1 MPFDGRDA
9 SGSAEGDVD
18 PPAVQRAG
26 RTREKPR
33 RQVVMTELDTSEFR
47 SLITSVFPEL
57 TASVFKLAARGWDS
71 LAVDVDDTLIFKFP
85 RNLGAERA
93 LVKEAA
99 LLGIVRPS
107 LSMAVP
113 DMRIHDGPPIFSS
126 HAKLEG
132 EHLIA
137 EDYDALG
144 ESDRQRL
151 AEDLARFYAELHVL
165 DADRIRSAGAGTI
178 QPWQSPETVRIK
190 ALPLLPPEIKSFAQ
204 AIISDFEA
212 LPPDPYGNIYG
223 FFDGHGWNMA
233 FDHAQ
238 RRLNGIYD
246 FADSGF
252 GPLHQEFIYSNF
264 ISPDLTAR
272 IVSAYEMLTGRRL
285 DRWRIAIMTGF
296 HRLSE
301 LAELAD
307 DPANV
312 EQMIRSVATWATT
325 AHVG

>member
-1 MPFDGRDA
+1 
-9 SGSAEGDVD
+9 
-18 PPAVQRAG
+18 
-26 RTREKPR
+26 
-33 RQVVMTELDTSEFR
+33 MTELDASEFR

-57 TASVFKLAARGWDS
+57 TGSVFKLAAKGWDS
-71 LAVDVDDTLIFKFP
+71 MAVDVDDTLIFKFP
-85 RNLGAERA
+85 RDLGAERA

-99 LLGIVRPS
+99 LLEIVRPS

-132 EHLIA
+132 EHLIT
-137 EDYDALG
+137 EDYEALG
-144 ESDRQRL
+144 EGDRQRL
-151 AEDLARFYAELHVL
+151 ADDLARFYAELHAL
-165 DADRIRSAGAGTI
+165 DADRMRAAGASAI
-178 QPWQSPETVRIK
+178 QPWQSPEAVRTK
-190 ALPLLPPEIKSFAQ
+190 ALPQLPADIKGFAE
-204 AIISDFEA
+204 AVVSDFEA
-212 LPPDPYGNIYG
+212 LPPDPYGNVYG

-233 FDHAQ
+233 FDYRQ
-238 RRLNGIYD
+238 GRLNGIYD

-272 IVSAYEMLTGRRL
+272 IISAYETLTGRRL
-285 DRWRIAIMTGF
+285 DRWRIAVMTGF

-312 EQMIRSVATWATT
+312 EQMIRSAATWA
-325 AHVG
+325 AASARVA

>member
-1 MPFDGRDA
+1 
-9 SGSAEGDVD
+9 
-18 PPAVQRAG
+18 
-26 RTREKPR
+26 
-33 RQVVMTELDTSEFR
+33 MTELNASEFR
-47 SLITSVFPEL
+47 TLITSVFPEL
-57 TASVFKLAARGWDS
+57 TASVFKLAAKSWDS

-85 RNLGAERA
+85 RHPGAERA

-99 LLGIVRPS
+99 LLDIIRPS
-107 LSMAVP
+107 LSIAVP
-113 DMRIHDGPPIFSS
+113 DMHIHDGPPIFSS

-137 EDYDALG
+137 DDYDALG
-144 ESDRQRL
+144 EGDRQHL

-165 DADRIRSAGAGTI
+165 DADRLRSAGAGPI
-178 QPWQSPETVRIK
+178 EAWQSPDAVRTK
-190 ALPLLPPEIKSFAQ
+190 ALPLLPPEIGSFAQ
-204 AIISDFEA
+204 AVISDFEA
-212 LPPDPYGNIYG
+212 LPPDPHGKTYG

-233 FDHAQ
+233 FDHAH

-272 IVSAYEMLTGRRL
+272 IVSAYEMLTGRKL
-285 DRWRIAIMTGF
+285 DRRRIAILTGF

-307 DPANV
+307 DPAHV
-312 EQMIRSVATWATT
+312 ELMVRNVATWAAA
-325 AHVG
+325 AHVA

>member
-1 MPFDGRDA
+1 
-9 SGSAEGDVD
+9 
-18 PPAVQRAG
+18 
-26 RTREKPR
+26 
-33 RQVVMTELDTSEFR
+33 MTELNASEFR

-57 TASVFKLAARGWDS
+57 TASVFKLAAKGWDS
-71 LAVDVDDTLIFKFP
+71 IAIDVDDTLIFKFP
-85 RNLGAERA
+85 RHLGAERA

-99 LLGIVRPS
+99 LLDIVRPS

-137 EDYDALG
+137 EDYDALAVG
-144 ESDRQRL
+144 DRQRL
-151 AEDLARFYAELHVL
+151 ADDLARFYAELHAL
-165 DADRIRSAGAGTI
+165 DADRLRAAGAGAI
-178 QPWQSPETVRIK
+178 LPWQSPEVVREK
-190 ALPLLPPEIKSFAQ
+190 ALPRLPPEIKRFAE
-204 AIISDFEA
+204 AVVSDFQA
-212 LPPDPYGNIYG
+212 LPPDPYGNVYG

-238 RRLNGIYD
+238 ARLNGIYD

-264 ISPDLTAR
+264 ISHDLTAR

-285 DRWRIAIMTGF
+285 DRRRIAILTGF

-312 EQMIRSVATWATT
+312 EQMIQSAATWA
-325 AHVG
+325 AAADRVA

>member
-1 MPFDGRDA
+1 
-9 SGSAEGDVD
+9 
-18 PPAVQRAG
+18 
-26 RTREKPR
+26 
-33 RQVVMTELDTSEFR
+33 MTELNASEFR
-47 SLITSVFPEL
+47 TLITSVFPEL
-57 TASVFKLAARGWDS
+57 TASVFKLAAKSWDS

-85 RNLGAERA
+85 RHPGAERA

-99 LLGIVRPS
+99 LLDIIRPS
-107 LSMAVP
+107 LSIAVP

-137 EDYDALG
+137 EDYDALREG
-144 ESDRQRL
+144 DRQHL

-165 DADRIRSAGAGTI
+165 DADRIRSAGAGPI
-178 QPWQSPETVRIK
+178 QAWQSSDAVRTK
-190 ALPLLPPEIKSFAQ
+190 ALPLLPPEIGSFAQ

-212 LPPDPYGNIYG
+212 LPPDPHGKTYG

-238 RRLNGIYD
+238 KRLNGIYD

-272 IVSAYEMLTGRRL
+272 IVSAYEMLTGRKL
-285 DRWRIAIMTGF
+285 DRRRIAILTGF

-307 DPANV
+307 DPAHV
-312 EQMIRSVATWATT
+312 ELMVRNVATWAAA
-325 AHVG
+325 AHVA

>member
-1 MPFDGRDA
+1 MA
-9 SGSAEGDVD
+9 
-18 PPAVQRAG
+18 
-26 RTREKPR
+26 
-33 RQVVMTELDTSEFR
+33 ELDASEFR
-47 SLITSVFPEL
+47 SLITSVFPHLTGAVFRL
-57 TASVFKLAARGWDS
+57 TAKSWDS
-71 LAVDVDDTLIFKFP
+71 MAVDVDDTLIFKFP
-85 RNLGAERA
+85 RHLGAERA

-99 LLGIVRPS
+99 VLDIIRPS

-144 ESDRQRL
+144 EGNRQHL
-151 AEDLARFYAELHVL
+151 ADDLARFYAELHEL
-165 DADRIRSAGAGTI
+165 DADRLRSAGAGAI
-178 QPWQSPETVRIK
+178 QPWKSPEAVRTK
-190 ALPLLPPEIKSFAQ
+190 ALPLLAPDIQNFAQ
-204 AIISDFEA
+204 AVVADFEA
-212 LPPDPYGNIYG
+212 LPPDPYGNVYG

-233 FDHAQ
+233 FDYAQ
-238 RRLNGIYD
+238 GRLNGIYD

-264 ISPDLTAR
+264 ISPDLTSR
-272 IVSAYEMLTGRRL
+272 IVSAYEGLTGRKL
-285 DRWRIAIMTGF
+285 DRRRIAILTGF

-307 DPANV
+307 DPLNV
-312 EQMIRSVATWATT
+312 EQMTRSVAAWA
-325 AHVG
+325 AASRLG

>member
-1 MPFDGRDA
+1 
-9 SGSAEGDVD
+9 
-18 PPAVQRAG
+18 
-26 RTREKPR
+26 
-33 RQVVMTELDTSEFR
+33 MTELDASEFR

-57 TASVFKLAARGWDS
+57 TGSVFKLAAKGWDS
-71 LAVDVDDTLIFKFP
+71 MAVDVDDTLIFKFP
-85 RNLGAERA
+85 RDLGAERA

-99 LLGIVRPS
+99 LLEIVRPS

-132 EHLIA
+132 EHLIT
-137 EDYDALG
+137 EDYEALG
-144 ESDRQRL
+144 EGDRQRL
-151 AEDLARFYAELHVL
+151 ADDLARFYAELHAL
-165 DADRIRSAGAGTI
+165 DADRLRAAGASAI
-178 QPWQSPETVRIK
+178 QPWQSPEAVRTK
-190 ALPLLPPEIKSFAQ
+190 ALPQLPADIKGFAE
-204 AIISDFEA
+204 AVVSDFEA
-212 LPPDPYGNIYG
+212 LPPDPYGNVYG

-233 FDHAQ
+233 FDYRQ
-238 RRLNGIYD
+238 GRLNGIYD

-272 IVSAYEMLTGRRL
+272 IISAYETLTGRRL
-285 DRWRIAIMTGF
+285 DRWRIAVMTGF

-312 EQMIRSVATWATT
+312 EQMIRSAATWA
-325 AHVG
+325 AASARVA

>member
-1 MPFDGRDA
+1 
-9 SGSAEGDVD
+9 
-18 PPAVQRAG
+18 
-26 RTREKPR
+26 
-33 RQVVMTELDTSEFR
+33 MTELNASEFR

-57 TASVFKLAARGWDS
+57 TASVFKLAAKGWDS
-71 LAVDVDDTLIFKFP
+71 IAVDVDDTLIFKFP
-85 RNLGAERA
+85 RHLGAERA

-99 LLGIVRPS
+99 LLDIVRPS

-137 EDYDALG
+137 EDYDALAEG
-144 ESDRQRL
+144 DRQRL
-151 AEDLARFYAELHVL
+151 ADDLARFYAELHAL
-165 DADRIRSAGAGTI
+165 DADRLRAAGAGAI
-178 QPWQSPETVRIK
+178 QPWQSPEVVREK
-190 ALPLLPPEIKSFAQ
+190 ALPRLPPEIKRFAE
-204 AIISDFEA
+204 AVVSDFQA
-212 LPPDPYGNIYG
+212 LPPDPYGNVYG

-238 RRLNGIYD
+238 ARLNGIYD

-264 ISPDLTAR
+264 ISHDLTAR

-285 DRWRIAIMTGF
+285 DRRRIAILTGF

-312 EQMIRSVATWATT
+312 EQMIQSAATWA
-325 AHVG
+325 AAADRVA

>member
-1 MPFDGRDA
+1 
-9 SGSAEGDVD
+9 
-18 PPAVQRAG
+18 
-26 RTREKPR
+26 
-33 RQVVMTELDTSEFR
+33 MTELDASEFR
-47 SLITSVFPEL
+47 SVVTSVFPEL
-57 TASVFKLAARGWDS
+57 TGSVFKLAAKDWDS
-71 LAVDVDDTLIFKFP
+71 IAIDVDDTLIFKFP
-85 RNLGAERA
+85 RHIGAERA

-99 LLGIVRPS
+99 LLDVVRPS

-137 EDYDALG
+137 EDYDALREG
-144 ESDRQRL
+144 DRQRL
-151 AEDLARFYAELHVL
+151 ADDLARFYAELHAL
-165 DADRIRSAGAGTI
+165 DADLLRAAGAGAI
-178 QPWQSPETVRIK
+178 QPWQSPEAVRTK
-190 ALPLLPPEIKSFAQ
+190 ALPLLPADIKGFAES
-204 AIISDFEA
+204 AVSDFEA
-212 LPPDPYGNIYG
+212 LPPDPFGSVFG

-233 FDHAQ
+233 FDHGHGK
-238 RRLNGIYD
+238 LNGIYD

-272 IVSAYEMLTGRRL
+272 IVSGYEMLTGRRL
-285 DRWRIAIMTGF
+285 DRRRITILTGF

-312 EQMIRSVATWATT
+312 VQMIRSAATWA
-325 AHVG
+325 AAAARAA

>member
-1 MPFDGRDA
+1 M
-9 SGSAEGDVD
+9 SI
-18 PPAVQRAG
+18 RAPSFAP
-26 RTREKPR
+26 REERGKNQR
-33 RQVVMTELDTSEFR
+33 RQVVMTELDASEFR
-47 SLITSVFPEL
+47 SLIISVFPEL
-57 TASVFKLAARGWDS
+57 TASVFKLAAKGWDS
-71 LAVDVDDTLIFKFP
+71 MAVDVDDTLIFKFP

-93 LVKEAA
+93 LQKEAA
-99 LLGIVRPS
+99 LLDIVRPS

-126 HAKLEG
+126 HAKLDG

-144 ESDRQRL
+144 EGDRQHL

-165 DADRIRSAGAGTI
+165 DADRLRSAGAGAI
-178 QPWQSPETVRIK
+178 QPWQSPETVRTR
-190 ALPLLPPEIKSFAQ
+190 ALPLLPPDIKSFAQ

-212 LPPDPYGNIYG
+212 LPPDPYGSIYG

-233 FDHAQ
+233 FDHTQ
-238 RRLNGIYD
+238 KRLNGIYD
-246 FADSGF
+246 FGDSGF

-285 DRWRIAIMTGF
+285 DRRRIAILTGF

-301 LAELAD
+301 LAEFAD
-307 DPANV
+307 DPAYV
-312 EQMIRSVATWATT
+312 EQMIRSAATWA
-325 AHVG
+325 AAVRVG

>member
-1 MPFDGRDA
+1 
-9 SGSAEGDVD
+9 
-18 PPAVQRAG
+18 
-26 RTREKPR
+26 
-33 RQVVMTELDTSEFR
+33 MTELNASEFR

-57 TASVFKLAARGWDS
+57 TASVFKLAAKSWDS

-85 RNLGAERA
+85 RHPAAERA
-93 LVKEAA
+93 LVKEAGV
-99 LLGIVRPS
+99 LDIVRPS

-113 DMRIHDGPPIFSS
+113 DMHIHDGPPIFSS
-126 HAKLEG
+126 HAKLDG

-144 ESDRQRL
+144 QGVRRHL
-151 AEDLARFYAELHVL
+151 ADDLARFYAELHVL
-165 DADRIRSAGAGTI
+165 DADRLRQAGVGAI
-178 QPWQSPETVRIK
+178 QPWQSPDAVRTK
-190 ALPLLPPEIKSFAQ
+190 ALPLLPPDIGRFAE
-204 AIISDFEA
+204 AVIADFEA
-212 LPPDPYGNIYG
+212 LPPDPHGTVFG

-238 RRLNGIYD
+238 GRLNGIYD

-264 ISPDLTAR
+264 ISADLTAR
-272 IVSAYEMLTGRRL
+272 IVSAYEMLTGRKL
-285 DRWRIAIMTGF
+285 DRRRIAILTGF

-307 DPANV
+307 DPAHVDLMVQN
-312 EQMIRSVATWATT
+312 VATWAAVA

>member
-1 MPFDGRDA
+1 
-9 SGSAEGDVD
+9 
-18 PPAVQRAG
+18 
-26 RTREKPR
+26 
-33 RQVVMTELDTSEFR
+33 MTELDASEFR
-47 SLITSVFPEL
+47 SVVTSVFPEL
-57 TASVFKLAARGWDS
+57 TGSVFKLAAKDWDS
-71 LAVDVDDTLIFKFP
+71 IAIDVDDTLIFKFP
-85 RNLGAERA
+85 RHIGAERA

-99 LLGIVRPS
+99 LLNVVRPS

-137 EDYDALG
+137 EDYDALREG
-144 ESDRQRL
+144 DRQRL
-151 AEDLARFYAELHVL
+151 ADDLARFYAELHAL
-165 DADRIRSAGAGTI
+165 DADLLRAAGAGAI
-178 QPWQSPETVRIK
+178 QPWQSPEAVRTK
-190 ALPLLPPEIKSFAQ
+190 ALPLLPPDIKGFAESVV
-204 AIISDFEA
+204 SDFEA
-212 LPPDPYGNIYG
+212 LPPDPFGSVFG

-233 FDHAQ
+233 FDHGHGK
-238 RRLNGIYD
+238 LNGIYD

-285 DRWRIAIMTGF
+285 DRRRIAILTGF

-312 EQMIRSVATWATT
+312 EQMIRNAATWA
-325 AHVG
+325 AVAVRAA

>member
-1 MPFDGRDA
+1 
-9 SGSAEGDVD
+9 
-18 PPAVQRAG
+18 
-26 RTREKPR
+26 
-33 RQVVMTELDTSEFR
+33 MTELDASEFR
-47 SLITSVFPEL
+47 SLIISVFPEL
-57 TASVFKLAARGWDS
+57 TASVFKLAAKGWDS
-71 LAVDVDDTLIFKFP
+71 MAVDVDDTLIFKFP

-93 LVKEAA
+93 LQKEAA
-99 LLGIVRPS
+99 LLDIVRPS

-126 HAKLEG
+126 HAKLDG

-144 ESDRQRL
+144 EGDRQHL

-165 DADRIRSAGAGTI
+165 DADRLRSAGAGAI
-178 QPWQSPETVRIK
+178 QPWQSPETVRTR
-190 ALPLLPPEIKSFAQ
+190 ALPLLPPDIKSFAQ

-212 LPPDPYGNIYG
+212 LPPDPYGSIYG

-238 RRLNGIYD
+238 KRLNGIYD
-246 FADSGF
+246 FGDSGF

-285 DRWRIAIMTGF
+285 DRRRIAILTGF

-301 LAELAD
+301 LADFAE
-307 DPANV
+307 DPAYV
-312 EQMIRSVATWATT
+312 EQMIRSAAAWA
-325 AHVG
+325 AAARVG

>member
-1 MPFDGRDA
+1 
-9 SGSAEGDVD
+9 
-18 PPAVQRAG
+18 
-26 RTREKPR
+26 
-33 RQVVMTELDTSEFR
+33 MTELNASEFR
-47 SLITSVFPEL
+47 SLIISVFPEL
-57 TASVFKLAARGWDS
+57 TASVFKLAAKGWDS

-85 RNLGAERA
+85 RHPGAERA

-99 LLGIVRPS
+99 LLDIVRPS

-113 DMRIHDGPPIFSS
+113 DMHIHDGPPIFSS
-126 HAKLEG
+126 HAKLDG
-132 EHLIA
+132 EHLIT

-144 ESDRQRL
+144 QGVRRHL
-151 AEDLARFYAELHVL
+151 ADDLARFYAELHDV
-165 DADRIRSAGAGTI
+165 DADRLRQAGVGAI
-178 QPWQSPETVRIK
+178 QPWQSPEAVRTK
-190 ALPLLPPEIKSFAQ
+190 ALPLLPPDIRGFAEPVI
-204 AIISDFEA
+204 ADFEA
-212 LPPDPYGNIYG
+212 LPPDPHGTVFG

-238 RRLNGIYD
+238 GRLNGIYD
-246 FADSGF
+246 FANSGF

-285 DRWRIAIMTGF
+285 DRRRIAILTGF

-307 DPANV
+307 DPAHVGLMVQN
-312 EQMIRSVATWATT
+312 VATWAAVA